1 MSVIKYTNVSGY
13 DLSHISLSETY
24 YILNSYIEESI
35 NDLQIKC
42 LLADKRSLNESGVRY
57 FTEENDAGKQ
67 KLGDKIKQIIK
78 TV

>member
-67 KLGDKIKQIIK
+67 KLGDKIKQII
-78 TV
+78 